1 MPVVEYYFS
10 VLSPFAYLAGD
21 RLEGI
26 AASHGADIA
35 YFPIDIA
42 AVGSETGWTPPA
54 KRHPARLEYRLQEL
68 SRTARETGLPI
79 NLEPAHWPTDP
90 LPASRAIAAAII
102 AGETP
107 GKLIHAILGAVWAE
121 ELDIAD
127 AGVVD
132 DLLTRCGIDP
142 KSLEPLLHAGEAAY
156 RGNSRAAPGR
166 GVFGVPF
173 YIVDGERFWG
183 QDRLAALDRHFT
195 SLHRS

>member
-10 VLSPFAYLAGD
+10 VLSPFAYLAGK
-21 RLEGI
+21 RLEQI
-26 AASHGADIA
+26 ATSHGADIA

-42 AVGSETGWTPPA
+42 AVGGETGWTPPA
-54 KRHPARLEYRLQEL
+54 KRHPARLVYRLQEL
-68 SRTARETGLPI
+68 SRIARETGMPI

-107 GKLIHAILGAVWAE
+107 GNLIHATIRAVWAE
-121 ELDIAD
+121 ERDIAESR
-127 AGVVD
+127 VVD
-132 DLLTRCGIDP
+132 DLLKESGIDP
-142 KSLEPLLHAGEAAY
+142 ESLEPLLHAGEEAY

-183 QDRLAALDRHFT
+183 QDRLPALDRHFNR
-195 SLHRS
+195 L